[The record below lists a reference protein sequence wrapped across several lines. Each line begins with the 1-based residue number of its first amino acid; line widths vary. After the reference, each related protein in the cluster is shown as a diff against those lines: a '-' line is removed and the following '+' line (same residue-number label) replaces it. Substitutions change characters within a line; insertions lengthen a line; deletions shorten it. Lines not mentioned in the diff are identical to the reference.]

1 MNANFRED
9 MELLQGIRQ
18 NDAGAFRQLF
28 DRYWQLLFQ
37 LAARKIAHAPD
48 AEDMVQELFIELWR
62 KKEALVLSVSLQ
74 SYLVSCI
81 YLKIFQ
87 YFRKKGFQEKHYEDF
102 ARYEAQIKGL
112 PEAADLTDLS
122 FETEYGKLQD
132 IITQTVALMPPQ
144 MQTVFSLK
152 HYRGMTTNDI
162 AAELNISSES
172 VKTHLKLGMIRLRKA
187 GEQYPAGI
195 ILLPT
200 FLTILESSY

>member
-9 MELLQGIRQ
+9 IELLQGIRQ

-28 DRYWQLLFQ
+28 DRYWQLLFR
-37 LAARKIAHAPD
+37 LAASKMGHVQD
-48 AEDMVQELFIELWR
+48 AEDIVQELFIELWR
-62 KKEALVLSVSLQ
+62 KKEPLVLSVSLQ

-87 YFRKKGFQEKHYEDF
+87 YFKKKGFQEKHYEDF
-102 ARYEAQIKGL
+102 ARYEAQMKL
-112 PEAADLTDLS
+112 SPEAVGLS

-132 IITQTVALMPPQ
+132 IIAQTIALMPPQ

-152 HYRGMTTNDI
+152 HYGGMTTNDI

-172 VKTHLKLGMIRLRKA
+172 VKTHLKLGMIRMRKA

-195 ILLPT
+195 ILLPA
-200 FLTILESSY
+200 FLSILESSH

>member
-9 MELLQGIRQ
+9 TELLQGIRQ

-37 LAARKIAHAPD
+37 LAARKTGHAQD
-48 AEDMVQELFIELWR
+48 AEDIVQELFIELWR
-62 KKEALVLSVSLQ
+62 KKEPLVLSVSLQ

-81 YLKIFQ
+81 YLKVFQ

-102 ARYEAQIKGL
+102 ARYEAQMKL
-112 PEAADLTDLS
+112 SPEATSLTAHS
-122 FETEYGKLQD
+122 FEIEYGKLQD
-132 IITQTVALMPPQ
+132 IVTQTIALMPPQ

-172 VKTHLKLGMIRLRKA
+172 VKTHLKLGMIRMRKA

-195 ILLPT
+195 ILLPA
-200 FLTILESSY
+200 FLTILERSY

>member
-1 MNANFRED
+1 MNASLQD
-9 MELLQGIRQ
+9 DIDLLHHIRQ
-18 NDAGAFRQLF
+18 NDAGAFRELF

-37 LAARKIAHAPD
+37 LASRKTGHAQD

-62 KKEALVLSVSLQ
+62 KKEPLILQVSLQ

-102 ARYEAQIKGL
+102 ARYEAQIKL
-112 PEAADLTDLS
+112 SPEASDLTDLS

-132 IITQTVALMPPQ
+132 IITQTIALMPPQ

-152 HYRGMTTNDI
+152 HYRGLTTNDI

-187 GEQYPAGI
+187 GEQYPAGVV
-195 ILLPT
+195 LLPA

>member
-1 MNANFRED
+1 MNANFPED

-37 LAARKIAHAPD
+37 LANRKIAHAPD
-48 AEDMVQELFIELWR
+48 AEDIVQELFIELWR
-62 KKEALVLSVSLQ
+62 KKEPLVLSVSLQ

-87 YFRKKGFQEKHYEDF
+87 HFRKKGFQEKHYEDF
-102 ARYEAQIKGL
+102 ARYEAQIKES
-112 PEAADLTDLS
+112 PEAADLTNHA

-132 IITQTVALMPPQ
+132 IIAQTVAMMPPQ
-144 MQTVFSLK
+144 MQNVFSLK
-152 HYRGMTTNDI
+152 HYRGMTANDI
-162 AAELNISSES
+162 AAELNISPES

>member
-28 DRYWQLLFQ
+28 DRYWQLLYR
-37 LAARKIAHAPD
+37 LAARKTAHAED
-48 AEDMVQELFIELWR
+48 AEDIVQELFIELWR
-62 KKEALVLSVSLQ
+62 KKEPFELRVSLR

-102 ARYEAQIKGL
+102 ARYEAQIRLAPGVA
-112 PEAADLTDLS
+112 ELS
-122 FETEYGKLQD
+122 HHEFETEYGKLQD
-132 IITQTVALMPPQ
+132 IIAETIAMMPPQ

-152 HYRGMTTNDI
+152 HHRGMSTNDI
-162 AAELNISSES
+162 AAELNISPES
-172 VKTHLKLGMIRLRKA
+172 VKTHLKLGMVRLRKA
-187 GEQYPAGI
+187 GEQYPAGM
-195 ILLPT
+195 ILLPA
-200 FLTILESSY
+200 FLAIIESSY